1 MTMTQEPRLQAAKE
15 KIYGHIEKRVQ
26 QLFGQHGNTF
36 DWPNGVENLCSQPI
50 SARNYL
56 NSTVMTRQL

>member
-1 MTMTQEPRLQAAKE
+1 MSMTQEPRLQVVKE

-36 DWPNGVENLCSQPI
+36 DWPKGVEKLCSQPI
-50 SARNYL
+50 SA
-56 NSTVMTRQL
+56 M